1 MTVQTRG
8 AGSGHLGQVLRR
20 RWSLREVFDEPP
32 RLTCRARIVRASY
45 DEEMTDA
52 THGVTTGAVARR
64 LGVSPTTLRS
74 WDQRYGIGPAARVG
88 GRHRR
93 WSPADIAVLETMC
106 RLTTSGVPPAE
117 AARAALARAGH
128 QPSPPRAPGATAPA
142 SAPGSGN
149 GLPLGGVEREFRG
162 LARAAVRLDSPT
174 MDTLLRELVAEHG
187 LVTSW
192 EDVDAAPTLHA
203 VGRKWESS
211 NDRYVEVEHLLS
223 WHISTTLRQLAGAAR
238 PHPAGTPPVLL
249 ACVPGEQ
256 HTLPLEALAAG
267 LAALGLSFRMFGAA
281 GTGRGAGRGGTTAGA
296 DGRRP
301 VVAVPLH
308 REPRARPARGG
319 DRVRRQGR
327 PDPPAGA
334 ARRPRLGGPARRTP
348 ECCAPPACAKRSTP
362 SPSAARQPPPPWLDP
377 TPQTGRPPPSN
388 DAGGPERRLRRV
400 DQTRTRSLHRAPGA
414 RHRWGGAPWWAFR
427 WGGQSAAGSGC
438 PASVRVSGVRL
449 WHSR

>member
-1 MTVQTRG
+1 
-8 AGSGHLGQVLRR
+8 
-20 RWSLREVFDEPP
+20 
-32 RLTCRARIVRASY
+32 
-45 DEEMTDA
+45 MTDA
-52 THGVTTGAVARR
+52 THGVTTGSVARR

-74 WDQRYGIGPAARVG
+74 WDQRYGIGPAAREG

-117 AARAALARAGH
+117 AARVALASAGH
-128 QPSPPRAPGATAPA
+128 QPSPPRAPGATVAA

-192 EDVDAAPTLHA
+192 EDVMAPTLHA

-238 PHPAGTPPVLL
+238 PHQAGTPPVLL

-281 GTGRGAGRGGTTAGA
+281 VPAEALDAAVRRLGPTAVVLWSQSRSTASHALARHVADTAFGVRGARTH
-296 DGRRP
+296 
-301 VVAVPLH
+301 PL
-308 REPRARPARGG
+308 
-319 DRVRRQGR
+319 VL
-327 PDPPAGA
+327 
-334 ARRPRLGGPARRTP
+334 LGGPGWA
-348 ECCAPPACAKRSTP
+348 
-362 SPSAARQPPPPWLDP
+362 
-377 TPQTGRPPPSN
+377 GRP
-388 DAGGPERRLRRV
+388 V
-400 DQTRTRSLHRAPGA
+400 APGMLRPTGLREA
-414 RHRWGGAPWWAFR
+414 LDALTQRCTAASASMAGPDAADGQAPTV
-427 WGGQSAAGSGC
+427 G
-438 PASVRVSGVRL
+438 
-449 WHSR
+449 